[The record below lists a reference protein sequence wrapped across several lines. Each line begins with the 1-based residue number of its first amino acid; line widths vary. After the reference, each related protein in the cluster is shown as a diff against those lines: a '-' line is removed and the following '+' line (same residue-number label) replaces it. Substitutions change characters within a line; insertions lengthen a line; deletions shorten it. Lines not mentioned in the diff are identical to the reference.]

1 MSKHNLPDFAWRNGH
16 PRWVPGPALRARDD
30 TLGDAAAAKLEAY
43 LTRSGL

>member
-1 MSKHNLPDFAWRNGH
+1 MSKHDLPDFAWRNGH
-16 PRWVPGPALRARDD
+16 PRRVPGQ